1 MVMIRTRFCDEAVN
15 SLGIPNKL
23 VAPVNSVGARDER
36 CRDYA
41 TFWPHHGQID
51 DDTGEMVCDDMR
63 CVALGD
69 IISSEEEED
78 CVEGV
83 QHLSASRL
91 FEELVGMFQTAARY
105 DDGRRAVLLEE
116 SCQVTPVGITDR
128 EPRERRA

>member
-1 MVMIRTRFCDEAVN
+1 MVMIRTRFCDDAVN
-15 SLGIPNKL
+15 SLGISNKL
-23 VAPVNSVGARDER
+23 VAPVNPVGARDVR
-36 CRDYA
+36 CRDDA
-41 TFWPHHGQID
+41 AFGPHHGQID

-83 QHLSASRL
+83 QHLSAPRL

-105 DDGRRAVLLEE
+105 DDG
-116 SCQVTPVGITDR
+116 
-128 EPRERRA
+128 